1 MKLLEYY
8 LYNGQFYSSDELYHW
23 GVKGMKWGV
32 RRYQNKDGTLT
43 PAGKKRIRQGFQ
55 DADIAQKYKAKKDSE
70 KQYYDI
76 ADTEEARL
84 YSIGLGDSIEEND
97 PELFKLIDTT
107 FTRYLNAERDYNTA
121 FNSVSESF
129 KQEFG
134 NAYVSEIHDRAAE
147 GEKEVRRL
155 LKEYETDKSVWDA
168 NIDAVRRSNYYSDKS
183 RLVDAKYSRDLY
195 DEADKVL
202 KETLGSDASAS
213 TVTRKSVND
222 KIRTLEKQ
230 VRKEKRY
237 K

>member
-1 MKLLEYY
+1 M
-8 LYNGQFYSSDELYHW
+8 
-23 GVKGMKWGV
+23 
-32 RRYQNKDGTLT
+32 
-43 PAGKKRIRQGFQ
+43 
-55 DADIAQKYKAKKDSE
+55 
-70 KQYYDI
+70 
-76 ADTEEARL
+76 
-84 YSIGLGDSIEEND
+84 
-97 PELFKLIDTT
+97 
-107 FTRYLNAERDYNTA
+107 
-121 FNSVSESF
+121 
-129 KQEFG
+129 
-134 NAYVSEIHDRAAE
+134 SEIHDRAAE
-147 GEKEVRRL
+147 GGKEVRRL

-195 DEADKVL
+195 DEAGKVL